1 VEPLTF
7 VLIHGAWHGAWC
19 WERFIPEIEAHG
31 HRTIAIDLPIED
43 GTATFDTYADVVAAA
58 LTGSEDVV
66 LVAHSLGAMVT
77 PIVAARRPVRAMVFV
92 CGVMPLLGGKPW
104 DEGPPMEAP
113 GVTSP
118 LVRADDGSVSW
129 PDVGSAR
136 AAMYNTSD
144 QADGAWCFSRL
155 RAQNSSSLW
164 GAYPLAT
171 WPDAPAIMIG
181 ATEDRLVTM
190 EWTRYT
196 AQRLGIELAEIGGDH
211 SPFLG
216 RAGEL
221 AGVVRER
228 LGTVLAG

>member
-1 VEPLTF
+1 MEPLTF
-7 VLIHGAWHGAWC
+7 VLVHGAWHGAWC
-19 WERFIPEIEAHG
+19 WERFIPEIEARG
-31 HRTIAIDLPIED
+31 HRAIAIDLPIED
-43 GTATFDTYADVVAAA
+43 GTATFDTYADVIDAA
-58 LTGSEDVV
+58 LTGSDDVV
-66 LVAHSLGAMVT
+66 LVAHSLGAMAI

-92 CGVMPLLGGKPW
+92 CGVMPLLGGRPW

-129 PDVGSAR
+129 PDVTSAQ
-136 AAMYNTSD
+136 AAMYNASD
-144 QADGAWCFSRL
+144 PADAAWCFSNL
-155 RAQNSSSLW
+155 RPQNSSSLW
-164 GAYPLAT
+164 GEYPLT
-171 WPDAPAIMIG
+171 SWPDAPALMIG

-196 AQRLGIELAEIGGDH
+196 AERLGIELVEIGGDH

-221 AGVVRER
+221 AGVVLDRI
-228 LGTVLAG
+228 GGVLAG

>member
-1 VEPLTF
+1 MGPLTF
-7 VLIHGAWHGAWC
+7 VLVHGAWHGAWC
-19 WERFIPEIEAHG
+19 WERFIPEIEEHG
-31 HRTIAIDLPIED
+31 HRAIAMDLPIED
-43 GTATFDTYADVVAAA
+43 GAATFDTYADVVAAA
-58 LTGSEDVV
+58 LPGSDDVV
-66 LVAHSLGAMVT
+66 LVAQSLGAMAI
-77 PIVAARRPVRAMVFV
+77 PIVAARRSVRAMVFV

-104 DEGPPMEAP
+104 DEGPSMEAP

-118 LVRADDGSVSW
+118 LVRADDGSVGW

-144 QADGAWCFSRL
+144 PADIAWCFSKL
-155 RAQNSSSLW
+155 RRQNSSSLW

-196 AQRLGIELAEIGGDH
+196 AERLGIELAEIGGDH

-221 AGVVRER
+221 ADVVLER
-228 LGTVLAG
+228 LGSVLAG